1 MSQMKSMGDTLKGES
16 GKLVGELQTLRDEIK
31 LKLHLASA
39 EGRDAWNRLEPELD
53 DFERRMGNAAEAT
66 MGELRNAGSE
76 LKTSL
81 ERLYHSLKKS

>member
-1 MSQMKSMGDTLKGES
+1 MSQMKSMEDALKGES
-16 GKLVGELQTLRDEIK
+16 GKLVSELQTLRDEIK

>member
-1 MSQMKSMGDTLKGES
+1 MSQMKSMQDALKGES

-39 EGRDAWNRLEPELD
+39 EGRDAWNRLEPQLD

-81 ERLYHSLKKS
+81 ERLYQSLKKS